1 MTTYPIETP
10 QQLRTLLKA
19 LRQSSQL
26 TQTELGTR
34 LGVSQKRIARIEAE
48 PGVTSFDQM
57 ARLAAA
63 MGYRFV
69 LEEVPTSQPATP
81 ATGEAQW

>member
-1 MTTYPIETP
+1 MAAYPIETP

-19 LRQSSQL
+19 MRQSSRL

-57 ARLAAA
+57 TRLVAA

-69 LEEVPTSQPATP
+69 LEEIPAPKPDAP
-81 ATGEAQW
+81 AAGEPQW

>member
-1 MTTYPIETP
+1 MATFPIETP
-10 QQLRTLLKA
+10 QQMRTLLKA
-19 LRQSSQL
+19 MRQANQL

-48 PGVTSFDQM
+48 PGVTSFDQL
-57 ARLAAA
+57 ARLVAA

-69 LEEVPTSQPATP
+69 LEELPSSPSVGP
-81 ATGEAQW
+81 ATGDASW

>member
-1 MTTYPIETP
+1 MAAYPIETP

-19 LRQSSQL
+19 MRQSSRL

-57 ARLAAA
+57 TRLVAA

-69 LEEVPTSQPATP
+69 LEETP
-81 ATGEAQW
+81 APEPDAPTAGEAQW

>member
-1 MTTYPIETP
+1 MASYPIETP

-19 LRQSSQL
+19 MRQSKQL
-26 TQTELGTR
+26 TQTELGVR

-57 ARLAAA
+57 TRLAAA

-69 LEEVPTSQPATP
+69 LEEVPAAPP
-81 ATGEAQW
+81 VEGDVPW